1 MVEKVLYWEV
11 DICGEADLQGQ
22 WYFFLKMTM
31 KYFKLMV
38 KFKE

>member
-22 WYFFLKMTM
+22 WYFL
-31 KYFKLMV
+31 FKNDYEICQTHGEV
-38 KFKE
+38 